1 MYISKFVFI
10 KRKLREYVFEIVVND
25 QENGNNNGQ

>member
-10 KRKLREYVFEIVVND
+10 ERKLKEYVFEIVVND

>member
-10 KRKLREYVFEIVVND
+10 ERKLKEYVFEIVVND
-25 QENGNNNGQ
+25 QENGNDNGQ